1 MQDPYVYP
9 GTTVLR
15 NKLGITDGPALA
27 QREGELAFVRTLELR
42 QRPVK
47 GRFDFAHLRALHRH
61 IFQDIYPW
69 AGDIRTVALSKG
81 DTLFALPQYIQSYG
95 DQLFVQLGHESGLR
109 GLDHGAF
116 AERAAYYWGEINALH
131 PFREG
136 NGRTQR
142 EFMTQLAREAG
153 YILDWTK
160 VEQEAMIE
168 ASIRSANGDSAPF
181 EALLH
186 TISTPLDQ
194 GC

>member
-15 NKLGITDGPALA
+15 NKLGITDGPVLA

-186 TISTPLDQ
+186 IISTPLD
-194 GC
+194 C